1 MQGLTQVNIAPGVKG
16 VRRKHV
22 ATMAQRI
29 MGPSSTMRRL
39 SRKCLTSSV
48 WWGAYR
54 FAQGSSAALCQNK
67 NKCTFGFGFKP
78 VMPPITHAGFAGLS
92 PLGLTLLAVTSVG
105 WGLNFPIMKHLL
117 TEWPPLSSRGLCG
130 IVGAAALAMF
140 ALARQQRLSVPRP
153 MWLRLLLVS
162 MLTIGGWI
170 AFMGLALLWLN
181 ASEAAVLGI
190 SIPVWVAF
198 LAWPILGERLSPLR
212 AVSLVVALAGI
223 AVLIGGNGFEAS
235 VEKLPGILCA
245 LFGAVCVGL
254 GTVLT
259 KHFPL
264 AMPPLSLAAWQIG
277 LGCLPIAVIGLAV
290 EQPHLSALSAIGW
303 ASLLYMTLIQFCL
316 CYVCW
321 FAALERLPA
330 ATASIGT
337 LLVPVIGVLAAAAM
351 LHEPL
356 GLRELAALV
365 FTLGGVAMAL
375 RS

>member
-1 MQGLTQVNIAPGVKG
+1 MIKSQ
-16 VRRKHV
+16 RRQAV
-22 ATMAQRI
+22 CMIGCICDLLRA
-29 MGPSSTMRRL
+29 SSL
-39 SRKCLTSSV
+39 SV
-48 WWGAYR
+48 
-54 FAQGSSAALCQNK
+54 CQNE
-67 NKCTFGFGFKP
+67 NEAPSIFGSKP
-78 VMPPITHAGFAGLS
+78 VMTVVHHAGRTRIS
-92 PLGLTLLAVTSVG
+92 PLGLIFLAIASVG

-130 IVGAAALAMF
+130 IAGAAALALI
-140 ALARQQRLSVPRP
+140 ALARHQTLRVPRP
-153 MWLRLLLVS
+153 MWLRLGLVS
-162 MLTIGGWI
+162 TLTIGGWV
-170 AFMGLALLWLN
+170 AFMGLALLWLS

-198 LAWPILGERLSPLR
+198 LAWPILGERVSPVR
-212 AVSLVVALAGI
+212 AVSLAVALAGI
-223 AVLIGGNGFEAS
+223 TVLIGGNGIDAS
-235 VEKLPGILCA
+235 IEKLPGLLCA
-245 LFGAVCVGL
+245 MVGAVCVGL

-264 AMPPLSLAAWQIG
+264 AMPPLSLAAWQVG
-277 LGCLPIAVIGLAV
+277 LGCVPIAIVGLAA
-290 EQPHLSALSAIGW
+290 EHPQLAALSSVGW
-303 ASLLYMTLIQFCL
+303 ASLAYMTLIQFCL

-356 GLRELAALV
+356 GLREITALAFA
-365 FTLGGVAMAL
+365 LGGVVMAL

>member
-1 MQGLTQVNIAPGVKG
+1 M
-16 VRRKHV
+16 
-22 ATMAQRI
+22 
-29 MGPSSTMRRL
+29 
-39 SRKCLTSSV
+39 
-48 WWGAYR
+48 
-54 FAQGSSAALCQNK
+54 
-67 NKCTFGFGFKP
+67 
-78 VMPPITHAGFAGLS
+78 S
-92 PLGLTLLAVTSVG
+92 PLGLIFLAIASVG

-130 IVGAAALAMF
+130 LVGAAALALI
-140 ALARQQRLSVPRP
+140 ALARQQRLVVPRP

-162 MLTIGGWI
+162 TLSIGGWV
-170 AFMGLALLWLN
+170 AFMGLALLWLR

-198 LAWPILGERLSPLR
+198 LAWPILGERLSLLR
-212 AVSLVVALAGI
+212 ALSLMVSLVGI
-223 AVLIGGNGFEAS
+223 AVLLGGNGIEAS
-235 VEKLPGILCA
+235 VEKLPGMLCA
-245 LFGAVCVGL
+245 LAGAVCVGL

-264 AMPPLSLAAWQIG
+264 SMPPLSLAAWQIG
-277 LGCLPIAVIGLAV
+277 LGCLPIAIVGLAI
-290 EQPHLSALSAIGW
+290 EHPHLAALSSVGW
-303 ASLLYMTLIQFCL
+303 ASMIYMTLIQFCL

-337 LLVPVIGVLAAAAM
+337 LLVPVVGVLAAAAM

-356 GLRELAALV
+356 GLREIAALV
-365 FTLGGVAMAL
+365 FTLGGVAVAL

>member
-1 MQGLTQVNIAPGVKG
+1 MSIVLPAGRA
-16 VRRKHV
+16 
-22 ATMAQRI
+22 RI
-29 MGPSSTMRRL
+29 
-39 SRKCLTSSV
+39 
-48 WWGAYR
+48 
-54 FAQGSSAALCQNK
+54 
-67 NKCTFGFGFKP
+67 
-78 VMPPITHAGFAGLS
+78 S
-92 PLGLTLLAVTSVG
+92 PLGLVCLAIASIG

-130 IVGAAALAMF
+130 IVGAAALALV
-140 ALARQQRLSVPRP
+140 ALARQQPLRVPRQI
-153 MWLRLLLVS
+153 WLRLLLVS
-162 MLTIGGWI
+162 TLSIGGWV

-212 AVSLVVALAGI
+212 AIALTTALGGI
-223 AVLIGGNGFEAS
+223 AVLIGGNGIDAS
-235 VEKLPGILCA
+235 LGKLPGILCA
-245 LFGAVCVGL
+245 LAGAVCVGL

-277 LGCLPIAVIGLAV
+277 LGCVPITLVGLAV
-290 EQPHLSALSAIGW
+290 EHPQLAALSPVGW
-303 ASLLYMTLIQFCL
+303 ASMIYMTLIQFCL

-337 LLVPVIGVLAAAAM
+337 LLVPVVGVLAAAAM

-356 GLRELAALV
+356 GLREIAALV
-365 FTLGGVAMAL
+365 FALGGVAVAL

>member
-1 MQGLTQVNIAPGVKG
+1 MTIVPKPRHA
-16 VRRKHV
+16 
-22 ATMAQRI
+22 RI
-29 MGPSSTMRRL
+29 
-39 SRKCLTSSV
+39 
-48 WWGAYR
+48 
-54 FAQGSSAALCQNK
+54 
-67 NKCTFGFGFKP
+67 
-78 VMPPITHAGFAGLS
+78 S
-92 PLGLTLLAVTSVG
+92 PLGLVFLAVTSVG

-130 IVGAAALAMF
+130 IVGAAALAGV
-140 ALARQQRLSVPRP
+140 ALARRQRLDVPLGMR
-153 MWLRLLLVS
+153 LRLVLVS
-162 MLTIGGWI
+162 WLTIGSWV

-198 LAWPILGERLSPLR
+198 LAWPILGERLSLVR
-212 AVSLVVALAGI
+212 AVSLLVALAGI
-223 AVLIGGNGFEAS
+223 VVLIGGNGIDAS
-235 VEKLPGILCA
+235 LEKLPGLLFA
-245 LFGAVCVGL
+245 LAGAVCVAL

-264 AMPPLSLAAWQIG
+264 KMPPLSLAAWQIG
-277 LGCLPIAVIGLAV
+277 IGCVPIAIIGLAV
-290 EQPHLSALSAIGW
+290 EHPQLSALSPVGW
-303 ASLLYMTLIQFCL
+303 ASMIYMTLIQFCL

-337 LLVPVIGVLAAAAM
+337 LLVPVVGVLAAAAM

-356 GLRELAALV
+356 GLRELIALAV
-365 FTLGGVAMAL
+365 TLGGVAVAL

>member
-1 MQGLTQVNIAPGVKG
+1 MSN
-16 VRRKHV
+16 
-22 ATMAQRI
+22 
-29 MGPSSTMRRL
+29 
-39 SRKCLTSSV
+39 
-48 WWGAYR
+48 
-54 FAQGSSAALCQNK
+54 QNQ
-67 NKCTFGFGFKP
+67 TGRAR
-78 VMPPITHAGFAGLS
+78 MS
-92 PLGLTLLAVTSVG
+92 PLGLSFLVIASVG

-130 IVGAAALAMF
+130 IVGAAALAMI
-140 ALARQQRLSVPRP
+140 AVARQQKLSVPRP

-162 MLTIGGWI
+162 TLAIGGWT
-170 AFMGLALLWLN
+170 AFMGLALLWLS

-212 AVSLVVALAGI
+212 AISLLTALAGI
-223 AVLIGGNGFEAS
+223 TVLIGGNGLEAS

-245 LFGAVCVGL
+245 LAGAVCVGL

-264 AMPPLSLAAWQIG
+264 AMPPLSLAAWQVG
-277 LGCLPIAVIGLAV
+277 LGCLPIAIIGLAV
-290 EQPHLSALSAIGW
+290 EHPQLSALSSIGW
-303 ASLLYMTLIQFCL
+303 ASMVYMTVIQFCL
-316 CYVCW
+316 SYVCW

-337 LLVPVIGVLAAAAM
+337 LLVPVVGVLAAGAM

-356 GLRELAALV
+356 GLREITALV
-365 FTLGGVAMAL
+365 VTLGGVAVAL

>member
-1 MQGLTQVNIAPGVKG
+1 
-16 VRRKHV
+16 
-22 ATMAQRI
+22 
-29 MGPSSTMRRL
+29 
-39 SRKCLTSSV
+39 
-48 WWGAYR
+48 
-54 FAQGSSAALCQNK
+54 
-67 NKCTFGFGFKP
+67 
-78 VMPPITHAGFAGLS
+78 MPPINRAGRLS
-92 PLGLTLLAVTSVG
+92 PLGLILLAVTSVG

-130 IVGAAALAMF
+130 IVGAAALALF
-140 ALARQQRLSVPRP
+140 ALARRQKLSVPRP

-162 MLTIGGWI
+162 MLTLGGWV
-170 AFMGLALLWLN
+170 AFRGLALLWLN

-212 AVSLVVALAGI
+212 AVSLLVALVGI
-223 AVLIGGNGFEAS
+223 TVLIGGNGLDAS

-245 LFGAVCVGL
+245 LAGAVCVGL
-254 GTVLT
+254 ATVLT

-264 AMPPLSLAAWQIG
+264 AMPPLSLAAWQVG
-277 LGCLPIAVIGLAV
+277 LGCFPIAIVGLVV
-290 EQPHLSALSAIGW
+290 EHPQLAALSSIGW
-303 ASLLYMTLIQFCL
+303 ASMVYMTLIQFCL

-337 LLVPVIGVLAAAAM
+337 LLVPVVGVLAATLM

-356 GLRELAALV
+356 GLREIAALV
-365 FTLGGVAMAL
+365 VTLGGVAVAL